1 MNNGLLFKLTMA
13 TEAKACMAVIQINIT
28 LYTRTQTKKKY
39 FR

>member
-13 TEAKACMAVIQINIT
+13 TETKAYMAVIQINIT
-28 LYTRTQTKKKY
+28 FYTRTQTKKKY